1 MQGGAD
7 SETRSWRLLVGPAAW
22 GPCVR
27 PRTMHPDNSSKEI
40 FRARSGDQHSH
51 PQGTLSVPAHA
62 CRPQRSLDRPEG
74 DTVLRALRGSRDQV
88 MADLRSQVCVRVPEL
103 SCLLE
108 ETFIHPR
115 RSGEGRYVPK
125 ELSAFFLV
133 GI

>member
-1 MQGGAD
+1 MWGGAD
-7 SETRSWRLLVGPAAW
+7 SETRPWRLLVGPAAW

-40 FRARSGDQHSH
+40 FRAQAGDQHPH

-88 MADLRSQVCVRVPEL
+88 MADVETKCVCMFL
-103 SCLLE
+103 SC
-108 ETFIHPR
+108 HASWR
-115 RSGEGRYVPK
+115 RHLSTLGGEGRVDTFQK
-125 ELSAFFLV
+125 S
-133 GI
+133 

>member
-1 MQGGAD
+1 MREGAD
-7 SETRSWRLLVGPAAW
+7 SETRPWRLLVGPAAW
-22 GPCVR
+22 GPCIR
-27 PRTMHPDNSSKEI
+27 PRTMHPDNSRKEI
-40 FRARSGDQHSH
+40 FRGQAGGQHLH
-51 PQGTLSVPAHA
+51 PQGTLRVPAHA

-88 MADLRSQVCVRVPEL
+88 TADLRSQVCVHAPEL

-115 RSGEGRYVPK
+115 RRGEGRYVPK
-125 ELSAFFLV
+125 ELSAFSLV